1 MKSEDVMTAIVSAS
15 RVPPGHYGFRQA
27 ARMEWIK
34 LRTLRSVKW
43 ALLVALAVMAQTGAG
58 NPARAHLRELAGR
71 YPAAGGV
78 TLSPWAGLSI
88 ICGYAVV
95 LLVAGGWLLS
105 RRDA

>member
-1 MKSEDVMTAIVSAS
+1 MKSEDVMTAIVPAS
-15 RVPPGHYGFRQA
+15 RRCSGWRRLGRG
-27 ARMEWIK
+27 
-34 LRTLRSVKW
+34 S
-43 ALLVALAVMAQTGAG
+43 
-58 NPARAHLRELAGR
+58 PARAHRRELAGR

-95 LLVAGGWLLS
+95 LLLAGGWLLS